1 MPWVGCGGICVGVHG
16 RDELSYAKN
25 LRLPS
30 HILFTATVWSCKEM
44 PVCRVKGCACET
56 SGGVHHRCC
65 VCLCVGGFV
74 SYVIAFYLGCCV
86 LLLNVS
92 LSVCVCGGLL
102 FFARGAAEEEEQ
114 LRRVGFST
122 ASVCT
127 FLGFSGVSVLLVGQ
141 GINIRFCPG
150 AAVSMCF
157 SWFPVDAVG
166 V

>member
-92 LSVCVCGGLL
+92 LSVCVCVVACCSSLVVLL
-102 FFARGAAEEEEQ
+102 RKKSNCVESDSQQRRFAR
-114 LRRVGFST
+114 
-122 ASVCT
+122 
-127 FLGFSGVSVLLVGQ
+127 
-141 GINIRFCPG
+141 
-150 AAVSMCF
+150 
-157 SWFPVDAVG
+157 SWGFPVCLCCLWAKASTSASAQVPL
-166 V
+166 